1 LGKRWRTELDTRR
14 GVHYGVDEADR
25 DFAYVL
31 EKFRMLKL
39 NEPQAKELIAELAAK
54 CDKRWKETVDK
65 TRFMNELRE
74 GKLKKETIQL
84 FYRNWGSFVPVINS
98 VYTSAFYK
106 HLWFFVKNVDLM
118 EVYTQ
123 KVLDEFGHPS
133 PPGHIQILM
142 STGAALGLTKEE
154 VLLSPMLPECR
165 ALPDFHRTLIN
176 DGQIQEYWFSVL
188 WEHPFG
194 NSCLDF
200 FKALTTHYGLS
211 TADASYFSK
220 HHEADTMDHLDRKS
234 HGAVTRTVL
243 VRLLQ
248 EGVNERSGYSAEY
261 CAVTPADLNKMFMDG
276 CYNATH

>member
-1 LGKRWRTELDTRR
+1 MD
-14 GVHYGVDEADR
+14 
-25 DFAYVL
+25 
-31 EKFRMLKL
+31 
-39 NEPQAKELIAELAAK
+39 
-54 CDKRWKETVDK
+54 
-65 TRFMNELRE
+65 ELRE

-84 FYRNWGSFVPVINS
+84 FYKNWGSFVPVINS

-123 KVLDEFGHPS
+123 KVLDEFGHPC

-142 STGAALGLTKEE
+142 STGKALGLSKEE

-200 FKALTTHYGLS
+200 FKALTMHYGLTHGRRELFFQAPRS
-211 TADASYFSK
+211 R
-220 HHEADTMDHLDRKS
+220 HHGSSWIAKS
-234 HGAVTRTVL
+234 HGAVTQDGSWSGCCKKASTSGRAIRRNTA
-243 VRLLQ
+243 
-248 EGVNERSGYSAEY
+248 RSRRRI
-261 CAVTPADLNKMFMDG
+261 
-276 CYNATH
+276 

>member
-1 LGKRWRTELDTRR
+1 
-14 GVHYGVDEADR
+14 
-25 DFAYVL
+25 
-31 EKFRMLKL
+31 MLKF
-39 NEPQAKELIAELAAK
+39 NETQAKEFVAELAAK

-74 GKLKKETIQL
+74 GKLRKETIQL
-84 FYRNWGSFVPVINS
+84 FYKNWGSFVPVINS

-142 STGAALGLTKEE
+142 STGKALGLSKEE

-188 WEHPFG
+188 WEHPVRQLVPG
-194 NSCLDF
+194 F
-200 FKALTTHYGLS
+200 FQGVDHALRP
-211 TADASYFSK
+211 
-220 HHEADTMDHLDRKS
+220 LDRRRELFFQ
-234 HGAVTRTVL
+234 TP
-243 VRLLQ
+243 
-248 EGVNERSGYSAEY
+248 RSGY
-261 CAVTPADLNKMFMDG
+261 DG
-276 CYNATH
+276 PFGSQSPRRGNPGSPGETVARRRQRTAGLFG